1 MNESSMPYKVTSI
14 YRLVDHGVE
23 GGEEV
28 KTIPRSP
35 LGWLLQMV
43 MSVYKMGNARG
54 GIKGI
59 EMQRR
64 GQSQKTDWESRLTC
78 SSFKNI

>member
-1 MNESSMPYKVTSI
+1 MPYKVTSI

-23 GGEEV
+23 GEEEV

-54 GIKGI
+54 VIKGI
-59 EMQRR
+59 EMQSRR
-64 GQSQKTDWESRLTC
+64 QSQKTDLESRLTG
-78 SSFKNI
+78 SSFKNIG